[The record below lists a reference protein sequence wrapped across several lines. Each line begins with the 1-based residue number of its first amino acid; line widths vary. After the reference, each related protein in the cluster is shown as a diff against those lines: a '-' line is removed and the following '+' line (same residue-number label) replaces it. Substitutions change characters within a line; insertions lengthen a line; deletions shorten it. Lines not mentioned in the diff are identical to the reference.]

1 MPFFSIILPT
11 YNRASFLKRSIGSVL
26 AQTFADWELIVMD
39 DGSRDQTKE
48 VVTSFKDPRIRYF
61 YQENRERSAARNN
74 GIARAKGEY
83 ICFLDSDDAFMADH
97 LEVFQ
102 SRIITGM
109 HVPAIFVA
117 GIQVQHEDG
126 VLFKRDFLDESKSML
141 IEIGE
146 KFIIPS
152 QVCAHASVFDQN
164 LFYEQT
170 RIWEDTHL
178 WLRLAAQFAVIQTKS
193 YTVTQ
198 HVHANGT
205 VFKGLQRIRWTDVMQ
220 YLNAIDDL
228 KRNYRSLFEGKLP
241 TGYFKEYKK
250 AKKTAKAEDGGEV
263 CHEDI
268 LMQMLKNGNTLL
280 AEDFNADETYT
291 LTLESMYFQMSEVPA
306 NTLLE
311 MINER
316 DDADTSDII
325 LQVCFIG
332 EHTYG

>member
-26 AQTFADWELIVMD
+26 AQTYTDWELIVMD
-39 DGSRDQTKE
+39 DGSRDHTKE
-48 VVTSFKDPRIRYF
+48 VVTSFKDPRIHYF
-61 YQENRERSAARNN
+61 YQENAERSAARNN
-74 GIARAKGEY
+74 GIARAKGEW

-102 SRIITGM
+102 SRISTGM

-250 AKKTAKAEDGGEV
+250 AKINMYLYQARQNKQIGVALKLWWIGISCANSWYLWLELPKIFLNAINVGR
-263 CHEDI
+263 HE
-268 LMQMLKNGNTLL
+268 Q
-280 AEDFNADETYT
+280 
-291 LTLESMYFQMSEVPA
+291 
-306 NTLLE
+306 
-311 MINER
+311 
-316 DDADTSDII
+316 
-325 LQVCFIG
+325 
-332 EHTYG
+332 

>member
-74 GIARAKGEY
+74 GIARAKGEW

-146 KFIIPS
+146 QFIIAS
-152 QVCAHASVFDQN
+152 Q
-164 LFYEQT
+164 L
-170 RIWEDTHL
+170 
-178 WLRLAAQFAVIQTKS
+178 
-193 YTVTQ
+193 
-198 HVHANGT
+198 
-205 VFKGLQRIRWTDVMQ
+205 
-220 YLNAIDDL
+220 
-228 KRNYRSLFEGKLP
+228 
-241 TGYFKEYKK
+241 
-250 AKKTAKAEDGGEV
+250 
-263 CHEDI
+263 
-268 LMQMLKNGNTLL
+268 
-280 AEDFNADETYT
+280 
-291 LTLESMYFQMSEVPA
+291 
-306 NTLLE
+306 
-311 MINER
+311 
-316 DDADTSDII
+316 
-325 LQVCFIG
+325 
-332 EHTYG
+332 